1 MENLNVSPTRAPT
14 PDRHRWKVLGIGVAA
29 NACFS
34 AALAG
39 VPSTAVAMRADYGLD
54 NAALGLALGML
65 GLGVALSE
73 VPWGM
78 ATDRLGDRRILLVGL
93 GLSAAWLCGM
103 ALFCVPHGTTAP
115 TLVALCVGLLLAGV
129 FAGSVNGASGRAVM
143 AWFAEG
149 ERGFAMS
156 IRQTAVPLGGGLGAL
171 VLPGLAQHH
180 GFRVVF
186 GALALASLVT
196 AVLTWRWLHEAPGA
210 QGVAAASA
218 ERRGKSPLRSGVVW
232 RLAAG
237 IGLLCMPQV
246 AVLSFTS
253 VFLHDF
259 AGLGVMA
266 ISVSLGCVQAG
277 AMVSRVWSGRWTDRR
292 GNRRGYMQACCWGAA
307 LLFGALGG
315 LAALAQGHGSG
326 GVTLSLLLL
335 TLVIAG
341 ICVSA
346 WHGVAF
352 TELATLAGTQRAATA
367 LALGNTCAFAGFFI
381 VPLLVPAL
389 QAGAGWP
396 GVWWACVACALMAAI
411 AFPSARRIPVTGRCE
426 DRAFNP
432 HEQGERT

>member
-1 MENLNVSPTRAPT
+1 METRTSSHPVPAT

-34 AALAG
+34 ATLAG
-39 VPSTAVAMRADYGLD
+39 IPSTAVAMRADYGLG
-54 NAALGLALGML
+54 NGELGIVLGML

-93 GLSAAWLCGM
+93 GLSAAWMAGM
-103 ALFCVPHGTTAP
+103 A
-115 TLVALCVGLLLAGV
+115 ALCVPGAGSGPTLLALCLALLIAGV

-149 ERGFAMS
+149 ERGLAMS

-171 VLPGLAQHH
+171 VLPGLAHH
-180 GFRVVF
+180 LGFAAVF
-186 GALALASLVT
+186 GSLAIASLVT
-196 AVLTWRWLHEAPGA
+196 AAFTWRWLHEPQSLRASTGA
-210 QGVAAASA
+210 LREQHG
-218 ERRGKSPLRSGVVW
+218 RNPLRSGVVW
-232 RLAAG
+232 QLALG

-259 AGLGVMA
+259 AGLGVLA

-277 AMVSRVWSGRWTDRR
+277 AMVSRVWSGRWTDRH
-292 GNRRGYMQACCWGAA
+292 GNRREYMRACCKGAA
-307 LLFGALGG
+307 LLFGVLGG
-315 LAALAQGHGSG
+315 LSVMVQTHGTGTFGLA
-326 GVTLSLLLL
+326 LLLL
-335 TLVIAG
+335 ALVAAG
-341 ICVSA
+341 VCVSA

-367 LALGNTCAFAGFFI
+367 LALGNTCAFAGFFL
-381 VPLLVPAL
+381 VPLCVPTL
-389 QAGAGWP
+389 QAASGWS
-396 GVWWACVACALMAAI
+396 GVWWASALCALMAAI
-411 AFPSARRIPVTGRCE
+411 AFPSPRRISVSDRCK
-426 DRAFNP
+426 DRGFNP
-432 HEQGERT
+432 PEQGERT